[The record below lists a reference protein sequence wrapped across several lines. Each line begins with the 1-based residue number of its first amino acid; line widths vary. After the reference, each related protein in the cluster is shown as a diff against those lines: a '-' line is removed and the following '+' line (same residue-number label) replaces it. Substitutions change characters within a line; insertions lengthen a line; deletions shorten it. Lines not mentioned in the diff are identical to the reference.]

1 MRTSEQID
9 DDWRFVR
16 IFEPGLVD
24 LLPKDGLWD
33 RRVIVRSSAGGGKTT
48 LLRVFTPG
56 PLRVIHRNGS
66 SDEQT
71 GELYHRLAERG
82 VLDRNGPTIAAA
94 LVSLAGKYT
103 PLDQLRSIDEGGR
116 LRAFLALLNVRVMLA
131 ALRAHLQTA
140 ELQYPDDLERISID
154 DQSGGEGGRRTTGV
168 ELLETARNLERQV
181 AEILS
186 SLGALDG
193 QTLPGEDDLRSL
205 ESLSDGRIAIDGA
218 PVTARTVVLLDDVHR
233 LSSAQRA
240 LLLDTLLAER
250 TPTPVWVAERR
261 EALTPEE
268 LLSDGAKDDRDRV
281 IIDIEQ
287 FWRGPR
293 RRHFQKLVAG
303 VADRRMMLAP
313 DTPDSSFAAM
323 LSGAEEKEWAKVL
336 SQVEERMIAVAEGRQ
351 EFASWVDS
359 RLKQDVTARERAIGM
374 RSLEIRIQREL
385 MSKQLTMDVLVRDEA
400 ALTELDQRRE
410 ASDLREA
417 AELFLCTD
425 YGLPFYFGEERL
437 AQLAFANVDQFL
449 DFGGDLFEE
458 LSVMSGTRV
467 LRTNVSL
474 SARRQ
479 EELVSRAVKR
489 MWDEL
494 GTGVES
500 GSQVRSLLDGIG
512 TYCAKRTY
520 LPNAP
525 YAPSVTGVALRRSQ
539 AEELQEACGAQAD
552 SWHGRLG
559 RILATL
565 IAHNLVTVQSSE
577 GKGQQWAV
585 FYLNRAWCVRY
596 RLALSYGGWQPTR
609 PDELWSWA
617 QGDAV
622 REQQRMAT

>member
-1 MRTSEQID
+1 MRL
-9 DDWRFVR
+9 
-16 IFEPGLVD
+16 FEPGLVD
-24 LLPKDGLWD
+24 LLPNEGLWD

-66 SDEQT
+66 ADEQT

-82 VLDRNGPTIAAA
+82 VLERNGPTIAAA

-103 PLDQLRSIDEGGR
+103 PLDQLRSIDEGTR

-131 ALRAHLQTA
+131 ALRGHLQTA

-154 DQSGGEGGRRTTGV
+154 DDSDGEAGQITG
-168 ELLETARNLERQV
+168 LEILATARSLERRV
-181 AEILS
+181 AETLS
-186 SLGALDG
+186 SLSAQDG
-193 QTLPGEDDLRSL
+193 QTLPGEDYLRSL
-205 ESLSDGRIAIDGA
+205 ESLSEGRIAIDGA
-218 PVTARTVVLLDDVHR
+218 PVSARTVVLLDDVHR
-233 LSSAQRA
+233 LSAAQRT

-287 FWRGPR
+287 FWRGSR
-293 RRHFQKLVAG
+293 RRHFQRLVAG
-303 VADRRMMLAP
+303 VADRRMTLAP

-323 LSGAEEKEWAKVL
+323 LSGAEEKDWARVL
-336 SQVEERMIAVAEGRQ
+336 SQVEERMIAAAKGRN
-351 EFASWVDS
+351 EFASWVES
-359 RLKQDVTARERAIGM
+359 RLKQDLTARERAIGM

-385 MSKQLTMDVLVRDEA
+385 MSKQLTMDLLVRDEA
-400 ALTELDQRRE
+400 ALSELEQRRE

-425 YGLPFYFGEERL
+425 YELPFYFGEERL

-458 LSVMSGTRV
+458 LSGMSGTTV

-489 MWDEL
+489 IWDEL
-494 GTGVES
+494 GSGVED
-500 GSQVRSLLDGIG
+500 GSRVRSLLDGIG
-512 TYCAKRTY
+512 TYCAERTY

-525 YAPSVTGVALRRSQ
+525 YAPSVTGVALRRTQ
-539 AEELQEACGAQAD
+539 AEELQEACSASPD
-552 SWHGRLG
+552 SWQGRLS
-559 RILATL
+559 RILGTL

-577 GKGQQWAV
+577 GKGQHWAV
-585 FYLNRAWCVRY
+585 FYLNRAWCVRH
-596 RLALSYGGWQPTR
+596 RLALSYGGWQSTSP
-609 PDELWSWA
+609 EQLWSWA
-617 QGDAV
+617 QGNAV
-622 REQQRMAT
+622 RSQQRMVKD